1 VNYFWLKQYSDMKR
15 QQYLAE
21 AERERLARQVKSGR

>member
-1 VNYFWLKQYSDMKR
+1 VNYFWLEQHSDMKR

-21 AERERLARQVKSGR
+21 AERERLARQLKPGR